1 VHLFGLTGGIATGK
15 STVAARWRAH
25 GVPVLDADELAREVV
40 APGSEGLRAIVESFG
55 QEVLGTDGA
64 LDRKKLGRLVF
75 SDEDAR
81 RRINAITHPRIHRRA
96 LELADDLRRAGERLA
111 CYEAALI
118 VENGAA
124 ERFRPLVVVAC
135 PEEVQLERILARDGA
150 TRDDAL
156 ARIRAQ
162 MPLSEKVSGAD
173 FVIDSNGPTGQS
185 ARQADDVLRALC
197 ARLGVDPELYG
208 LDP

>member
-25 GVPVLDADELAREVV
+25 GVPVLDADEIAREVV

-64 LDRKKLGRLVF
+64 LDRKRLGRLVF

-81 RRINAITHPRIHRRA
+81 RRLNAITHPRIHGRA
-96 LELADDLRRAGERLA
+96 LELADDLRRAGEQLA

-124 ERFRPLVVVAC
+124 DRFRPLVVVAC

-162 MPLSEKVSGAD
+162 MPLSDKVSAAD

-185 ARQADDVLRALC
+185 ARQADDVLRAVC
-197 ARLGVDPELYG
+197 GRLDVDPELYG